1 MGPRY
6 AVRPLAP
13 AQRSR
18 LTGHA
23 TFRSG
28 TVAVGHGSGWGGVL
42 AIVASMASEQAFIDV
57 TDATFESLVLER
69 SRTTPVVVD
78 LWAPWCG
85 PCRTLGPIIEDVVA
99 ATEGAVVLAKVNV
112 DENPG
117 ISQAFRV
124 QSIPA
129 VYALRDRKPVGG
141 FVGAKGRAEV
151 EAFVAGLLPTAEEDE
166 VSRLVAAGDEPSLR
180 KVLDLAPD
188 HEPAIVKLAEL
199 LVGEGQAD
207 EALELLGRI
216 PETPDTRRVAAL
228 ARTGEAPG
236 YDIESRLHSLL
247 DHVKDVDLLE
257 LLGPD
262 DPRTASYRRQL
273 TARLF

>member
-1 MGPRY
+1 
-6 AVRPLAP
+6 
-13 AQRSR
+13 
-18 LTGHA
+18 
-23 TFRSG
+23 
-28 TVAVGHGSGWGGVL
+28 
-42 AIVASMASEQAFIDV
+42 MASEQAFIDV

-69 SRTTPVVVD
+69 SRTVPVVVD

-85 PCRTLGPIIEDVVA
+85 PCKTLGPIIEDVIA
-99 ATEGAVVLAKVNV
+99 ATEGAVELAKVNV

-117 ISQAFRV
+117 VSQAFRV

-129 VYALRDRKPVGG
+129 VYAIKDRKPVGG
-141 FVGAKGRAEV
+141 FVGAKGRADV
-151 EAFVAGLLPTAEEDE
+151 EAFVAGLLPSAEEDE

-180 KVLDLAPD
+180 KALDLDPD

-199 LVGEGQAD
+199 LVGEGQP
-207 EALELLGRI
+207 ENALELLGRI
-216 PETPDTRRVAAL
+216 PETNETRRVAAL

-236 YDIESRLHSLL
+236 DDVEGRLNGLL
-247 DHVKDVDLLE
+247 DRVKEDDAARQEFVDLLE

-262 DPRTASYRRQL
+262 DPRTAAYRRQL